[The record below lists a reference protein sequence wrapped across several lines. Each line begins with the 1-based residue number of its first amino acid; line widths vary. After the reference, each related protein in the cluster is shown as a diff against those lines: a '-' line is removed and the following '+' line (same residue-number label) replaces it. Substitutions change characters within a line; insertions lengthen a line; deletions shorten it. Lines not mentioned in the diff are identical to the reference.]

1 MFKKMPPY
9 QRIGWLASG
18 LLVGLVTYYYQL
30 RAGPLGAFWNSFV
43 LALLFGSALAVL
55 LMAGL
60 EIAGLVRE
68 YRQGTLFPLRNATF
82 FVVCLSVVA
91 LPGLAV
97 YGLLGGAGLH
107 PSTYPLLPVF
117 LWMFLR
123 NLFLVKID
131 GVGLETKLGFRAPE
145 YVPLF
150 HITDVRQ
157 EEHRTTITTSAG
169 KRIELLRAF
178 FFPAIWA
185 RMQVRLK
192 SLRERGEVG

>member
-1 MFKKMPPY
+1 MFEKMPPY
-9 QRIGWLASG
+9 QRIGWLASV
-18 LLVGLVTYYYQL
+18 LLVGIVIYYYEL
-30 RAGPLGAFWNSFV
+30 RSGPLSAFWNSFV
-43 LALLFGSALAVL
+43 LALLCGCALAVL

-68 YRQGTLFPLRNATF
+68 YRQGTLFPLRNVTF

-91 LPGLAV
+91 LPALAV
-97 YGLLGGAGLH
+97 YGLLGGQGLH
-107 PSTYPLLPVF
+107 ESTYPLLPVF

-150 HITDVRQ
+150 HITDVQQ

-169 KRIELLRAF
+169 KRIELLRVF

-192 SLRERGEVG
+192 SLQERGEVG